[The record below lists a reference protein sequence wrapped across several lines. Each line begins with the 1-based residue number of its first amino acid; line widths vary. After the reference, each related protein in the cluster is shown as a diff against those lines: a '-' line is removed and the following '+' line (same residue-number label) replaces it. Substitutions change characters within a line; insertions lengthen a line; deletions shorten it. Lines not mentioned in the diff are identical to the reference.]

1 MLLIAQHLGALS
13 RRTMT
18 MGSCGGDGGGE
29 AKLDWHYR
37 LIRTFNPKILR
48 LWGAGSER
56 PKLTKCRVKIFS
68 VSSNETVVS
77 ESNTELAW
85 MSSKLLSK
93 PKILWVDEQSCS
105 CCSCHWNLIYVPSL
119 LELSPSAGSLLSAAS
134 GCLLPRFLLFVSF
147 SIELELLTGKKHT
160 FKVLS
165 PKLLVQCL
173 AIHISAYWVLA
184 ELSNGFMRWNVRRIT
199 RNEMFV

>member
-37 LIRTFNPKILR
+37 LIRTFNPKILW

-134 GCLLPRFLLFVSF
+134 GCLLPRFLLFPLNWSSSQARSTPLRF
-147 SIELELLTGKKHT
+147 SESQVASAVPGNTHKCLLGA
-160 FKVLS
+160 
-165 PKLLVQCL
+165 C
-173 AIHISAYWVLA
+173 
-184 ELSNGFMRWNVRRIT
+184 RIVKWIYAMKCQE
-199 RNEMFV
+199 NH